1 MIEFYGVIFRA
12 TWRSQVVLIALSLA
26 VAGLAA
32 VPLKYQKDIING
44 LGAGLDPDTL
54 LWLGIEMAAFILLS
68 LALKWAL
75 NFRAGLVGEWAIRR
89 IRRLTCEGEF
99 PSREQDGPVGKGT
112 LAAMISAESENV
124 GKFVGGAVAEPVLQ
138 MGTLVSVIG
147 YIAATQPRLGLVVL
161 MIVLPQAAIVLLT
174 QARINRLV
182 RERVLILRRTVNHI
196 TYGELAEIRQEVYD
210 DFDRIYEARC
220 RIFIWKLSTK
230 FVLSAFNGVGL
241 VTVLIFGGWLVIQ
254 GRSDV
259 GIVVAATVGLQRIQQ
274 PWRLVISFYRNL
286 SAVRV
291 QFELMRSAIEHL
303 REGNT
308 GPAASNSGS

>member
-1 MIEFYGVIFRA
+1 
-12 TWRSQVVLIALSLA
+12 LIVLSLA

-174 QARINRLV
+174 QARINHLV
-182 RERVLILRRTVNHI
+182 RARVLILRQAVNKI
-196 TYGELAEIRQEVYD
+196 SYGELAEVRQEVYG
-210 DFDRIYEARC
+210 DFDRIYEARR

-230 FVLSAFNGVGL
+230 FVLSALNGVGL
-241 VTVLIFGGWLVIQ
+241 VAVLIFGGWLVIQ

-259 GIVVAATVGLQRIQQ
+259 GIVVAATVGLQRMQQ
-274 PWRLVISFYRNL
+274 PWRLMIAFYRNL
-286 SAVRV
+286 SAVRI
-291 QFELMRSAIEHL
+291 QFELMRSAIEQL
-303 REGNT
+303 REGDAE
-308 GPAASNSGS
+308 PEASASRS